1 MRKGIRMSNIKVVL
15 SSLLFFLLSSQS
27 QAEPSK
33 LLAQTMTTQTSTFDF
48 FLFKL
53 EEQSKCYRG
62 WFGNSKN
69 KNSEKPCLSTLNYNF
84 DDNLI
89 KMVFY
94 VDETNEKMIHFKAST
109 EKKKETILR
118 GVLSDIAT
126 FVGVEE
132 RNGMKIGMIQMTT
145 IRNGWS
151 KEGFDEPKIKEEIAN
166 RTVISVT
173 ANIKDGFIYKAIR
186 NHHGKV
192 FFEKNK
198 SKY

>member
-1 MRKGIRMSNIKVVL
+1 MRKGIRMRSIKVVL
-15 SSLLFFLLSSQS
+15 SSLLFILLSSQS

-33 LLAQTMTTQTSTFDF
+33 LLAQAMTTQISTFDF
-48 FLFKL
+48 FLFKIK
-53 EEQSKCYRG
+53 EQSKCYRG

-69 KNSEKPCLSTLNYNF
+69 KNSEKPCLTTLKYNF

-89 KMVFY
+89 KMNFF

-109 EKKKETILR
+109 DQKKETILR
-118 GVLSDIAT
+118 GVLSDVAT
-126 FVGVEE
+126 SVGVEE
-132 RNGMKIGMIQMTT
+132 LNGMKIGMIQMTE

-151 KEGFDEPKIKEEIAN
+151 KEGFDESKVKDEIAN

-173 ANIKDGFIYKAIR
+173 VNIKDGFIYKAIR